1 MSHLSNL
8 ARAAI
13 AASAITISAAPL
25 ATTANAALT
34 CAAGVCIDTVTLGAT
49 KTEINT
55 NMLFPLFD
63 STIGTLTSVSVLVTA
78 SLNTLGASFVQNNAA
93 SAQNFK
99 VAQAAEYFLTSSS
112 GPTAGALNTALSL
125 LLTAGPGGSNILT
138 PTSSQTFTALA
149 PGATAAFGPFS
160 TTATATLTSPLAAFQ
175 TSGGGDDTIALSTLS
190 GTSISGG
197 GGNITASVSTTGDLS
212 FAITYNYTVP
222 EVGVPEPASLALL
235 GAGLAGIGWAR
246 RRKAKV

>member
-34 CAAGVCIDTVTLGAT
+34 CAAGVCTDLVSLGST
-49 KTEINT
+49 KTEINA

-63 STIGTLTSVSVLVTA
+63 STIGTLTSVSVVATA
-78 SLNTLGASFVQNNAA
+78 TLNALGTSFVQNTSGSSQFFFVEQKATFFL
-93 SAQNFK
+93 SA
-99 VAQAAEYFLTSSS
+99 TS
-112 GPTAGALNTALSL
+112 GPTSGALNTAISVLGL
-125 LLTAGPGGSNILT
+125 GPTTGN
-138 PTSSQTFTALA
+138 QTFNLA
-149 PGATAAFGPFS
+149 GGETAAFGPFS
-160 TTATATLTSPLAAFQ
+160 PTATATLTSPLSAFQ
-175 TSGGGDDTIALSTLS
+175 TAGGGDDTIHINTLS
-190 GTSISGG
+190 GTSITGG
-197 GGNITASVSTTGDLS
+197 GGNITASVSTEGNLS

>member
-13 AASAITISAAPL
+13 AASAITISAAP
-25 ATTANAALT
+25 AANAALT
-34 CAAGVCIDTVTLGAT
+34 CVSGACTETVSLGAT
-49 KTEINT
+49 ATEINA

-63 STIGTLTSVSVLVTA
+63 STIGTLTSVSVQVTA
-78 SLNTLGASFVQNNAA
+78 TLNALGSSFVQNNAGTSQTFLVKQ
-93 SAQNFK
+93 SADFTIS
-99 VAQAAEYFLTSSS
+99 ATA
-112 GPTAGALNTALSL
+112 GPTSGALNTAL
-125 LLTAGPGGSNILT
+125 G
-138 PTSSQTFTALA
+138 ALA
-149 PGATAAFGPFS
+149 LGPTTGFKSFTIGAGGTAAFGPFS
-160 TTATATLTSPLAAFQ
+160 PTSSATLTSPLAAFQ
-175 TSGGGDDTIALSTLS
+175 TAGGGDDTIHISTIS

-197 GGNITASVSTTGDLS
+197 GGNILASISTTGDLS
-212 FAITYNYTVP
+212 FNITYNYTVP